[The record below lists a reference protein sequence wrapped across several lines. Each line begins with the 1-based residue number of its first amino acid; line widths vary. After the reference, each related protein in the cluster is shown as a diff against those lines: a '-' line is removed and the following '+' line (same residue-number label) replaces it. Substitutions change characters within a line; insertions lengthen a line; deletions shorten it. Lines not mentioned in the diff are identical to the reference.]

1 MQYRVNKKNSIS
13 KGREVLDAGQIVPPG
28 YFDEKTLEIL
38 LRQGAIVEVAPEPEP
53 EPEAEEKTSKSTK
66 KIKKKSEA
74 EPQPEPEPEAE
85 AGETTDGEDEQEPVF
100 Q

>member
-1 MQYRVNKKNSIS
+1 MQYRVSEKNSIS
-13 KGREVLDAGQIVPPG
+13 KGREVLDAGQTVPPG

-38 LRQGAIVEVAPEPEP
+38 LRQGAIVEVAPEASES
-53 EPEAEEKTSKSTK
+53 EAKAEEKSSKSQK

-74 EPQPEPEPEAE
+74 MPEPEVEP
-85 AGETTDGEDEQEPVF
+85 GESQTGEDEQEPVF